1 MSTDDARAG
10 YAVPTYRL
18 DGDAWYHFL
27 HGNVPGHEID
37 FIFRAEV
44 PQPPLTRQHFSHLT
58 RLLRYIEPQ
67 SHESFAFAIG
77 NLSRDDTQHEP
88 GHGGVALVFMLRI
101 QGATDHAGRQDP
113 PFAHAIAA
121 IDRELDEVTLI
132 QTAVAFQKHI
142 LVKREAEAWYRHY
155 VRLAGGEPE
164 VMQGMCET
172 YLSHFDDLPPAE
184 PSDLR
189 VAWVTRGVQV
199 PKRVVL
205 AHDDEVSFGE
215 IAVAAARIAAVLY
228 RSDIRWTAISN
239 GREDDI
245 AGGVSVRLVARSH
258 VSTADAA
265 GVVHELGDLP
275 DDEAGIAHQLFG
287 ATPLAS
293 TGEKQAR
300 GWRER
305 FAANGGDQRP
315 SAIAPEQPARRS
327 WEGPAPIVPPAD
339 PEGADVTLNMA
350 VRPVPLPSEP
360 PPNGGRVAM
369 VELPRAPPFV
379 AVPEPILDPLS
390 VPLSDPG
397 LAPTSAPDTAPR
409 GSSKRALWVILGGFC
424 LVLVVIVAIVAS
436 QSDPPSKGAA
446 SASATVSAAPA
457 SVSATSAAAPPVTA
471 ATATAKPEATVTPA
485 ATATAK
491 PEVTAT
497 PTATATAKPGVKR
510 KGPRKPPGKGGG
522 KIFDTP

>member
-1 MSTDDARAG
+1 MSNDDQGARGG
-10 YAVPTYRL
+10 YAVPTYRI

-113 PFAHAIAA
+113 PFAHAVAA
-121 IDRELDEVTLI
+121 IDRALDEVTLI

-142 LVKREAEAWYRHY
+142 LAEREAEAWYRHY

-164 VMQGMCET
+164 VMRGMCET
-172 YLSHFDDLPPAE
+172 YLAHFADLPAAE

-189 VAWVTRGVQV
+189 VAWITKGVQV

-205 AHDDEVSFGE
+205 VHDDEVSFGE

-228 RSDIRWTAISN
+228 RSDIRWTAITN

-245 AGGVSVRLVARSH
+245 PGGVSVRLVARSYL
-258 VSTADAA
+258 SPIDAE
-265 GVVHELGDLP
+265 GVVHELGALP
-275 DDEAGIAHQLFG
+275 DDEADIAHQLFG
-287 ATPLAS
+287 AAPVSAAS
-293 TGEKQAR
+293 AKQAR

-305 FAANGGDQRP
+305 FAAGEQRP
-315 SAIAPEQPARRS
+315 SAVAPEAPARRS
-327 WEGPAPIVPPAD
+327 WDALPARVTPPAN
-339 PEGADVTLNMA
+339 PESIDETLDLPA
-350 VRPVPLPSEP
+350 SPVHVSPSTDE
-360 PPNGGRVAM
+360 PPNGGRAAM
-369 VELPRAPPFV
+369 TDIPALPFV
-379 AVPEPILDPLS
+379 P
-390 VPLSDPG
+390 
-397 LAPTSAPDTAPR
+397 APTPGDPAPVPTPETAPLAAAIPDTTPR
-409 GSSKRALWVILGGFC
+409 ESKRALFLILGGFVV
-424 LVLVVIVAIVAS
+424 VLAVIIAVVAS
-436 QSDPPSKGAA
+436 HGGDSSAKTPPSSAAGAA
-446 SASATVSAAPA
+446 PPPPTTPSAAPTVSVSAPVPAAPTASVSAAPTVPVPEAPTA
-457 SVSATSAAAPPVTA
+457 SV
-471 ATATAKPEATVTPA
+471 TAKPAHP
-485 ATATAK
+485 
-491 PEVTAT
+491 
-497 PTATATAKPGVKR
+497 
-510 KGPRKPPGKGGG
+510 PRKPPKKGGG
-522 KIFDTP
+522 TIFDTP